1 MVIQDEEDQ
10 NIEFKE
16 SWNSTELLKWV
27 CGFANAKG
35 GRMYIGV
42 RDDGEVLGLS
52 NSKKLMEDIPNAIVS
67 AFGMYDAEVNLLR
80 DGEKKYIEI
89 IIPRSKV
96 ILDYK
101 GVSYIKIGTT
111 LQTMKGDSLRQ
122 SVLSRGNLS
131 WDAYT
136 VDGINIEDLDE
147 ESFRIF
153 REEATKANILSGV
166 NLDDRYSILKELE
179 LIEDGRLTRAA
190 VLLFHP
196 SPYKVFPGSY
206 VQIGRFASEADIL
219 YQDEIKGSL
228 MVLCKAIIRALNT
241 NYKYNLISYDRTT
254 RHETQ
259 PYPDVAV
266 REGIYNALMHN
277 DWSACQPITIKV
289 FDLKMEISNRAVL
302 PLGWTMEH
310 HDSMHINP
318 LISNAF
324 KYAGFVEKFG
334 TGIPKMLNACRMD
347 GNPEPE
353 YKVYEKSLSL
363 IFKPSEKYML
373 LVSQLY
379 GRNNIET
386 YQNANVVDNV
396 VDKTSNVVD
405 NVVDKTSN
413 VVADNQ
419 AMDAQGRRKRLME
432 LVSANASISIAELAL
447 IMSVTKRTVD
457 RDFAWLK
464 ERGYISREGNSKKG
478 YWKVLKAIED

>member
-1 MVIQDEEDQ
+1 MKIYDEEDQ

-42 RDDGEVLGLS
+42 RDDGEVLGLT

-89 IIPRSKV
+89 VIPKSKV
-96 ILDYK
+96 VRDYK
-101 GVSYIKIGTT
+101 GVPYIKIGTT
-111 LQTMKGDSLRQ
+111 LQTMKGDSFRQ

-136 VDGINIEDLDE
+136 VDGISVDDLDE

-166 NLDDRYSILKELE
+166 NLDDRLSILKELE
-179 LIEDGRLTRAA
+179 LIEDGKLTRAA
-190 VLLFHP
+190 VLLFHAR
-196 SPYKVFPGSY
+196 PYKIFPGSY

-228 MVLCKAIIRALNT
+228 MVLCKAIIRSLNT
-241 NYKYNLISYDRTT
+241 NYKYNLISYDKTT

-266 REGIYNALMHN
+266 REGVYNSLMHN

-289 FDLKMEISNRAVL
+289 FDLKMEVSNRAVL
-302 PLGWTMEH
+302 PSGWTMQN

-334 TGIPKMLNACRMD
+334 TGIPKMLNACKTD

-353 YKVYEKSLSL
+353 YKVYEKSISL
-363 IFKPSEKYML
+363 VLKPSEKYML
-373 LVSQLY
+373 LVGQLY
-379 GRNNIET
+379 GRHSNT
-386 YQNANVVDNV
+386 SSQNADVVDV
-396 VDKTSNVVD
+396 VDVVD
-405 NVVDKTSN
+405 SYKENLPLNAHD
-413 VVADNQ
+413 
-419 AMDAQGRRKRLME
+419 RRKRLLE
-432 LVSANASISIAELAL
+432 LISANASISIAELAL
-447 IMSVTKRTVD
+447 IMAVTRRTVD
-457 RDFAWLK
+457 RDISWLK
-464 ERGYISREGNSKKG
+464 EYGYISREGNSKSGCWRVCKS
-478 YWKVLKAIED
+478 IDD

>member
-1 MVIQDEEDQ
+1 MKIYDEEDQ

-35 GRMYIGV
+35 GKMYIGV
-42 RDDGEVLGLS
+42 RDDGEVLGLT

-80 DGEKKYIEI
+80 DGEKRYIEI
-89 IIPRSKV
+89 VIPKSKV

-101 GVSYIKIGTT
+101 GVPYIKIGTT

-136 VDGINIEDLDE
+136 VDGISIDDLDE

-166 NLDDRYSILKELE
+166 NLDDRYYILKELE
-179 LIEDGRLTRAA
+179 LIEDGKLTRAA
-190 VLLFHP
+190 VLLFHAR
-196 SPYKVFPGSY
+196 PYKIFPGSY

-228 MVLCKAIIRALNT
+228 MVLCKAIIRSLNT
-241 NYKYNLISYDRTT
+241 NYKYNLISYDKTT

-266 REGIYNALMHN
+266 REGVYNSLMHN

-289 FDLKMEISNRAVL
+289 FDLKMEVSNRAVL
-302 PLGWTMEH
+302 PSGWTMQN

-324 KYAGFVEKFG
+324 RYAGFVEKFG
-334 TGIPKMLNACRMD
+334 TGIPKMLNACKTD

-353 YKVYEKSLSL
+353 YKVYEKSISL
-363 IFKPSEKYML
+363 VLKPSEKYML
-373 LVSQLY
+373 LVWQLY
-379 GRNNIET
+379 GRNVNDT
-386 YQNANVVDNV
+386 KQSTNVVDVVDNV
-396 VDKTSNVVD
+396 VDVVD
-405 NVVDKTSN
+405 GANENHVLNVQD
-413 VVADNQ
+413 
-419 AMDAQGRRKRLME
+419 RRKRLLE

-457 RDFAWLK
+457 RDISWLK
-464 ERGYISREGNSKKG
+464 EHGYIRREGNSKSGCWMVCKS
-478 YWKVLKAIED
+478 IDD